1 MTFKRKSDRQFL
13 KKGRD
18 KMTNDQFTYLKMA
31 DDEKEFLEIRNFLK
45 AHGIEAIAAEKG
57 FGSGPIREI
66 FMGYFEE
73 VHIEILVKESQY
85 LKALGLLDF
94 QQFSKELDEDLEWA
108 LEDELSN

>member
-1 MTFKRKSDRQFL
+1 
-13 KKGRD
+13 
-18 KMTNDQFTYLKMA
+18 MTNDQFTYLKMA
-31 DDEKEFLEIRNFLK
+31 DDENEFLEVRSFLK
-45 AHGIEAIAAEKG
+45 SHGIEAIAAEKG

-66 FMGYFEE
+66 FMGDIEA

-94 QQFSKELDEDLEWA
+94 EQFSKELDEDLDWV